1 MGSISLSTSR
11 IVSEKRVLSAADKS
25 IMNDPKAQILLYKT
39 GYILEKS
46 PLFQEKK
53 TVPDPIDAIDVDLPI
68 PLLLLMLSDDPNFLA
83 FFVRLKVLFD
93 RFLILPPIFETL
105 LIDPESFF
113 ELPSVSPLELFRELL
128 FSFASRSFI
137 WS

>member
-1 MGSISLSTSR
+1 
-11 IVSEKRVLSAADKS
+11 
-25 IMNDPKAQILLYKT
+25 
-39 GYILEKS
+39 
-46 PLFQEKK
+46 
-53 TVPDPIDAIDVDLPI
+53 
-68 PLLLLMLSDDPNFLA
+68 MLSEDPNFLA

-93 RFLILPPIFETL
+93 RFLILPPILDTL

-113 ELPSVSPLELFRELL
+113 ELPSVNPLELFRELL

>member
-46 PLFQEKK
+46 PLFQEKP
-53 TVPDPIDAIDVDLPI
+53 VPDPIDAIDVDLPI

-93 RFLILPPIFETL
+93 RFLILPPILETL